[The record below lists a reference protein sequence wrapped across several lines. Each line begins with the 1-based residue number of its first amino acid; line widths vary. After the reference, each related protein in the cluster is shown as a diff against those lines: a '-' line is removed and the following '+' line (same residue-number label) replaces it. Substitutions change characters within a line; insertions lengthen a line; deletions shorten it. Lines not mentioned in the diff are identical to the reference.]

1 MAVTGDPGPPPPRPP
16 SDPPPRLPSDPPAM
30 PPSGPPPGSPE
41 PPPLIPSDSRRG
53 DTLRLRVSRR
63 MLWVGAAA
71 FPLHNITRVE
81 AFKLKPDRGAAFL
94 RFLKWL
100 VVAVLVYVAI
110 NVASDGDASVG
121 EEGNPLFVVIL
132 IALVV
137 FLLKELFAP
146 ARPVLL
152 VETASGSAVLLTL
165 PSMDELRDIAGRI
178 AAAIDNPAAEFS
190 TVVRQFNNNTNNYGP
205 VVNMN
210 GGQNNRGIN
219 L

>member
-16 SDPPPRLPSDPPAM
+16 SDPPPM

-53 DTLRLRVSRR
+53 DTLRLQVSRR

>member
-16 SDPPPRLPSDPPAM
+16 SDPPPM

-41 PPPLIPSDSRRG
+41 PPPLIPSDARRG

-94 RFLKWL
+94 RFLRWL

>member
-16 SDPPPRLPSDPPAM
+16 SDPPPM

-94 RFLKWL
+94 RFLRWL

>member
-1 MAVTGDPGPPPPRPP
+1 
-16 SDPPPRLPSDPPAM
+16 
-30 PPSGPPPGSPE
+30 
-41 PPPLIPSDSRRG
+41 
-53 DTLRLRVSRR
+53 

-94 RFLKWL
+94 RFLRWL

>member
-1 MAVTGDPGPPPPRPP
+1 
-16 SDPPPRLPSDPPAM
+16 M

-190 TVVRQFNNNTNNYGP
+190 TFVRQFNNNTNNYGP